1 MSFHGQL
8 EAIIA
13 SLCSSEGSS
22 ETSGKG
28 TASSVTS
35 RLYNGQ
41 TASSRCVLK
50 SNIILSSK
58 VFDNYLLEPKLR
70 AREEAGT
77 RHLERKVLALQEAC

>member
-50 SNIILSSK
+50 EHNPEFNSL
-58 VFDNYLLEPKLR
+58 DNYLLEPKLR

>member
-41 TASSRCVLK
+41 TASSRW
-50 SNIILSSK
+50 ISK
-58 VFDNYLLEPKLR
+58 EHNPEFNSLDNYVLEPKLR

>member
-41 TASSRCVLK
+41 TASSRWVHNPEFNSL
-50 SNIILSSK
+50 
-58 VFDNYLLEPKLR
+58 DNYLLEPKLR

>member
-8 EAIIA
+8 EAIIV
-13 SLCSSEGSS
+13 SPCSSEGSS

-50 SNIILSSK
+50 EHNSEFNSL
-58 VFDNYLLEPKLR
+58 DNYVLEPKLR
-70 AREEAGT
+70 AKEEAAI